1 MQTHCIVYK
10 LACLVHPDINT
21 ADEAE
26 EKTDSLDVFEDAVDD
41 VCLLQSDEEQAIKFD
56 DCLDD
61 GESLAR
67 EEYEY
72 TPDTSV
78 NARVDG
84 EATSSTEDE
93 SNRSIDL
100 AIEGHLLLSLKD
112 DTLLG
117 AAVDNNE
124 HTAYETVNAEEDWK
138 SICSVDEKSERGMN
152 IVLYV

>member
-1 MQTHCIVYK
+1 M
-10 LACLVHPDINT
+10 
-21 ADEAE
+21 
-26 EKTDSLDVFEDAVDD
+26 DD
-41 VCLLQSDEEQAIKFD
+41 VCLLHSDEEQAIKFD

-124 HTAYETVNAEEDWK
+124 HTAYETVNAEDDWK